1 VSVWFKN
8 RAKFKILQYTQG
20 SNSRKEKEDGLT
32 NIRKMTTYL
41 CVNFNL
47 PVFLVYV
54 HRKQEQMTCAAYWL
68 SIIVA
73 IKPTAHHATVI
84 LQTTST
90 TN

>member
-1 VSVWFKN
+1 
-8 RAKFKILQYTQG
+8 
-20 SNSRKEKEDGLT
+20 
-32 NIRKMTTYL
+32 MTTYL

-47 PVFLVYV
+47 PVFLVNID
-54 HRKQEQMTCAAYWL
+54 RKQEQMTCAAYWL

-84 LQTTST
+84 LQTTGT